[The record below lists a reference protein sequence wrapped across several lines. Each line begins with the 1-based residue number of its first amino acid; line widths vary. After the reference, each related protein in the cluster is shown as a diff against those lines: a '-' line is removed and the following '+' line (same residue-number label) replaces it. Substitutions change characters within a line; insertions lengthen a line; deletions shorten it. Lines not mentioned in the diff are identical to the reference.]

1 MCLALYRKA
10 EFGSFAGNAHIRRD
24 DNCFLDVNKC
34 LCQSLKRTKD
44 TNDNKQLG
52 IRD

>member
-24 DNCFLDVNKC
+24 NCFLDLNKC

-52 IRD
+52 IRN